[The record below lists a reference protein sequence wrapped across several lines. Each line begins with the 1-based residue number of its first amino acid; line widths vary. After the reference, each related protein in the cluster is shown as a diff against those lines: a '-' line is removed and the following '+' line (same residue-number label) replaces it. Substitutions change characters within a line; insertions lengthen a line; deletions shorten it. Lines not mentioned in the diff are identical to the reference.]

1 MVGCVVRGKE
11 KREYVDKRRQQSY
24 IRKRKKIKNLT
35 LWNAK
40 TESVKR
46 VLLETQKRT
55 KYKENLV
62 GGTYPIERAAAL
74 RRQPSAK
81 QQPSIP
87 IFVCVPQE
95 VKDLIKK
102 GHKHMRK
109 GYKG

>member
-1 MVGCVVRGKE
+1 MLTSAGSRATYE
-11 KREYVDKRRQQSY
+11 SE
-24 IRKRKKIKNLT
+24 KKIKNLT

-95 VKDLIKK
+95 VKENIKHLIKK
-102 GHKHMRK
+102 GHKHMCK